1 MVACFLRSYS
11 TCMGNLRNHAAANK
25 TLGTSSL
32 HLPKGLLAH
41 LQDNIFGTHMCRTA
55 RTHARTHTST
65 RQHIV

>member
-1 MVACFLRSYS
+1 MFFGSYS

-41 LQDNIFGTHMCRTA
+41 LQDNIFGTLM
-55 RTHARTHTST
+55 S
-65 RQHIV
+65 